1 MTYQISG
8 SMDVAEEKL
17 INFEE
22 NDELIKA
29 VDQIIDERPDL
40 FKKLSKL

>member
-1 MTYQISG
+1 MEVT
-8 SMDVAEEKL
+8 EEKL

-22 NDELIKA
+22 RDEIIKA
-29 VDQIIDERPDL
+29 VDQIMNERPDL

>member
-1 MTYQISG
+1 MEG
-8 SMDVAEEKL
+8 VEEKL

-29 VDQIIDERPDL
+29 VDQIMDERPEL
-40 FKKLSKL
+40 FKKLSEL

>member
-1 MTYQISG
+1 MEVT
-8 SMDVAEEKL
+8 EEKL

-22 NDELIKA
+22 SDEIIKA
-29 VDQIIDERPDL
+29 VDQIMNERPDL

>member
-1 MTYQISG
+1 METT
-8 SMDVAEEKL
+8 EEKL
-17 INFEE
+17 VNFEE

-29 VDQIIDERPDL
+29 VDQIMDERPEL